1 MNNPPG
7 FFHLGSLFYNS
18 HVTKPA
24 DLLAYVFDAQPHL
37 LSPDLLSW
45 MDSSPRFTLFV
56 ETYRDKIRKKLRG
69 LRDDES
75 ALDLRRELET
85 AFRLLAD
92 RRLGVAYEP
101 YASSTPIKTSG
112 YLRKRRGPD
121 FAVTYRAHTVFNV
134 EVARI
139 RSGIEPA
146 HAGERILRIL
156 LDKLEQMQPAM
167 PNLLVIHT
175 PAEAAG
181 AIDLDR
187 WMQELKIK
195 VEGKDPAFYAFS
207 RYAGPPAFYRDF
219 LRLSGI
225 LLWAPESQVWL
236 NKQARPALDERILR
250 LVSSLL
256 SS

>member
-1 MNNPPG
+1 
-7 FFHLGSLFYNS
+7 
-18 HVTKPA
+18 VTKPI
-24 DLLAYVFDAQPHL
+24 DLLAYVFDGQAHL

-75 ALDLRRELET
+75 ALDLHRELET

-101 YASSTPIKTSG
+101 YASE
-112 YLRKRRGPD
+112 KRRGPD

-139 RSGIEPA
+139 RRGIEPA

-156 LDKLEQMQPAM
+156 LDKLEQMQPGM
-167 PNLLVIHT
+167 PNLLVIQT
-175 PAEAAG
+175 PPEAAG
-181 AIDLDR
+181 ANDLDR
-187 WMQELKIK
+187 LMQELKIK
-195 VEGKDPAFYAFS
+195 VEGKDPAFYALS
-207 RYAGPPAFYRDF
+207 CYAGPPAFYRDF
-219 LRLSGI
+219 LRLGGI
-225 LLWAPESQVWL
+225 LLWAPDLQAWL
-236 NKQARPALDERILR
+236 NKQARPALDEKIMR

-256 SS
+256 SV